1 MMAKGKLDKLITQL
15 MILDV
20 LIGLTAYLLQP
31 INTRLTGVFIISLVL
46 FFWLL
51 AARFFSFLD
60 SLAH

>member
-1 MMAKGKLDKLITQL
+1 